1 MQASLQQWRQENRC
15 CRRSDSFE
23 KSCLW
28 SVAWLF
34 LMCPSLPLFLLLIVV
49 CLNCVGCVGGLGH
62 NELTLWELESGVVV
76 ALGWNKVIALYLPC
90 SYVSSK
96 AALWWQTF
104 CLSLNVFLFPQL
116 MLWVSAIWGVCL
128 IYWGFKSSAKV
139 SRKAENLPYF
149 YWRIRGCKRMRGEA
163 SQGWRLRSKLI
174 YHTSLLIELTR
185 CCHTTGAI
193 SALRWQVT
201 GTRGGLWNGSW
212 GMSQFLSSSLFS
224 PSLLFYCSSSCLY
237 L

>member
-116 MLWVSAIWGVCL
+116 MLWVSAIWGV
-128 IYWGFKSSAKV
+128 WS
-139 SRKAENLPYF
+139 
-149 YWRIRGCKRMRGEA
+149 
-163 SQGWRLRSKLI
+163 
-174 YHTSLLIELTR
+174 
-185 CCHTTGAI
+185 TGALNQVPRCLEK
-193 SALRWQVT
+193 LRTFRIFIGASGAVREWEERPRKGVARWFIT
-201 GTRGGLWNGSW
+201 PVSW
-212 GMSQFLSSSLFS
+212 
-224 PSLLFYCSSSCLY
+224 
-237 L
+237 